1 MNRSS
6 PLLSLVLLLTPA
18 FAQNAEAVDRKQL
31 RKEADA
37 AVQAGK
43 FDVATTA
50 FRKLTATNPQ
60 DADAW
65 HMLGY
70 SLHAAG
76 KLDEA
81 LPVHLKAAEF
91 ASTAAAASYNVACV
105 HALKGQTDDAITWL
119 DKAVARGFG
128 DADLLAKDTDLA
140 SVRKDAR
147 FVKLQEALSA
157 KAAAHPGL
165 AAFAQTT
172 ERRSVRVL
180 WFDKKGSPGQIAL
193 DFGPVPWNDEYEQAL
208 AAGQLK
214 DKKWRLGGDFWTS
227 LDTSVDLKFGA
238 VTVPAGYWYL
248 TLEQRD
254 SGYVLAAHDAAAV
267 RKQKVDAVFAN
278 ALKGGI
284 EIPLT
289 HATADRAA
297 TLDISLR
304 PEGGSKTDGM
314 LRIRFGPHELSAPV
328 SMLLD

>member
-1 MNRSS
+1 MNRSVS
-6 PLLSLVLLLTPA
+6 LLSLLLLLAPA

-50 FRKLTATNPQ
+50 FRKLTASNPQ

-81 LPVHLKAAEF
+81 LPIHLKAAEF
-91 ASTAAAASYNVACV
+91 PATAAAASYNVACV
-105 HALKGQTDDAITWL
+105 HALKGHTDDAITWL

-140 SVRKDAR
+140 SVRTDAR
-147 FVKLQEALSA
+147 FVKLQEALAA

-165 AAFAQTT
+165 VAFAQTT

-180 WFDKKGSPGQIAL
+180 WFDKKGSPGEIAL

-208 AAGQLK
+208 AAGKFK

-227 LDTSVDLKFGA
+227 LDTSVDLKFGG

-278 ALKGGI
+278 VLKGGI
-284 EIPLT
+284 EIPLA
-289 HATADRAA
+289 HAAADRAA
-297 TLDISLR
+297 TLDIGLR

-328 SMLLD
+328 SMQLD